1 MEKEKTIS
9 MSELR
14 ELSKVHLENLRCTE
28 LTRALLRREFERFIK
43 AVENTIKL
51 GPV

>member
-28 LTRALLRREFERFIK
+28 LTRALLRREFERLIK
-43 AVENTIKL
+43 SVENTIKMR
-51 GPV
+51 PV